1 MPAAMKIASATQR
14 SHKPPCQ
21 MACQYMQATTAGTA
35 AMRA

>member
-14 SHKPPCQ
+14 SHKPPPR
-21 MACQYMQATTAGTA
+21 MLCQYNSATTTGTA